1 MKTRQGLWNSLA
13 LEAGVLADWRWALGS
28 EFDKVTPFLQPTQE
42 QSQSYPCTEHPACH
56 CTHEIRETDVGL
68 VAVCTCGGDECSPI
82 WLEPKDTLIYAL
94 NGAKLGEAVR
104 RALGFDTAT
113 ATGANGLRGAIRIG
127 THGPGRIPVLFHVPY
142 DETALLKELASILSA
157 QAGPFIL
164 ATPTAA
170 SHSAT
175 VEQMQHRHSF
185 LLLPLAGALGVED
198 GGQLRAISP
207 IDAVLAVFTKRLADR
222 PDTGALL
229 QGIHREIA
237 AVRTDFRDLREAKQR
252 LEQMQAEGL
261 FKFTQKIDARSFKV
275 ICAVLAEGDVA
286 KASRTLGLGDS
297 TLRDLLRAW
306 RGQSKAHQAMLDL
319 VRWRKKVGGKS
330 TVPLNE
336 AVLLEK
342 APTAD
347 YPALL
352 ADVLDGL
359 LSMTEDD
366 WPERCEELAEL
377 LRPHVPR

>member
-1 MKTRQGLWNSLA
+1 
-13 LEAGVLADWRWALGS
+13 VLPD
-28 EFDKVTPFLQPTQE
+28 
-42 QSQSYPCTEHPACH
+42 
-56 CTHEIRETDVGL
+56 
-68 VAVCTCGGDECSPI
+68 
-82 WLEPKDTLIYAL
+82 
-94 NGAKLGEAVR
+94 
-104 RALGFDTAT
+104 
-113 ATGANGLRGAIRIG
+113 
-127 THGPGRIPVLFHVPY
+127 
-142 DETALLKELASILSA
+142 
-157 QAGPFIL
+157 
-164 ATPTAA
+164 
-170 SHSAT
+170 
-175 VEQMQHRHSF
+175 
-185 LLLPLAGALGVED
+185 LAGTERHA
-198 GGQLRAISP
+198 
-207 IDAVLAVFTKRLADR
+207 
-222 PDTGALL
+222 

-275 ICAVLAEGDVA
+275 LCAVLADGDVA

-306 RGQSKAHQAMLDL
+306 RGQGKVHQAMLDL

-336 AVLLEK
+336 AVQLEK